1 MSKHTSTWEVIE
13 INLENAAKDIKK
25 SKTFIADTV
34 YMPADE
40 ADELALGLAGRIKK
54 FAEQVLEVVELK
66 DGNAPVLNDKVLD
79 TKFALNYDPKTQCFE
94 YLDSGGQGALV
105 FGRIPEEIYTNQ
117 VHAWIMLQAY
127 EKARKDINKEQHT
140 EKSLVDLI
148 AQKKYDIRKIA
159 NAKSPDEIKEYV
171 KQQIG
176 HLFPNGNC
184 LVKFCQVKD
193 KNTEHLPKRE
203 AIMQGLLH
211 PNLAY
216 MFAHGR
222 LKNGSGGDWYYSV
235 LEYVDVLPKTT
246 KARMGLRDW
255 IGVTE
260 QVLKCCDEALFPAG
274 IIHRDIKPDNVLL
287 FKANGDMPEEMKK
300 EYADRNGD
308 KYRICAKLTDTGLI
322 KTMRK
327 NRKTHETMPGV
338 LLGTPEFMAPEDAL
352 AAMYSETQARSWQ
365 SDIYSTG
372 ATLYYYLTGMHAH
385 QAIPADDQTPEFTML
400 TNLAHGTQKTLRPS
414 ETAQFQKYLNNEFD
428 GKRTKK
434 KVQNWLDLVLAG
446 MMWRDYKFDP
456 KKNRVTLDK
465 SKRYM
470 SFSDCIDDLCAVKN
484 GNAPEKILG
493 ILKQNKM
500 NKEKYINKVFTH
512 YTRAVPEKE
521 YHDAKHARKRQ
532 TKENGPGLVKKAIMA
547 GALAL
552 TAIVAGGTALY
563 VTHPELIQEAKEY
576 VSQYLQR

>member
-1 MSKHTSTWEVIE
+1 MSKHTSTWEIIE
-13 INLENAAKDIKK
+13 INLENAAKEIKK

-34 YMPADE
+34 CMSPDE

-105 FGRIPEEIYTNQ
+105 FGRIPEETYTNQ

-171 KQQIG
+171 SKQIG
-176 HLFPNGNC
+176 HLFPKGNC

-235 LEYVDVLPKTT
+235 LEYVDVLPKTA
-246 KARMGLRDW
+246 KSRMGLRDW

-287 FKANGDMPEEMKK
+287 FKANGDLPEELKK
-300 EYADRNGD
+300 EYADRNGE

-322 KTMRK
+322 KTLRK
-327 NRKTHETMPGV
+327 NRKTHETMPGI
-338 LLGTPEFMAPEDAL
+338 LLGTPEFMAPEDAY
-352 AAMYSETQARSWQ
+352 AAMYSEVQARNWQ

-385 QAIPADDQTPEFTML
+385 QAMPADEQTPEFAMMA
-400 TNLAHGTQKTLRPS
+400 NLAHGKQKTLRPS

-428 GKRTKK
+428 GKRARK

-446 MMWRDYKFDP
+446 MMWRDYKFDST
-456 KKNRVTLDK
+456 KNRVTIDK

-484 GNAPEKILG
+484 GKEPKKILNT
-493 ILKQNKM
+493 LKQNKISQ
-500 NKEKYINKVFTH
+500 EKYINTVFTH

-521 YHDAKHARKRQ
+521 YHDAKYARKRQ
-532 TKENGPGLVKKAIMA
+532 AKENGPGLVKKALMA

-552 TAIVAGGTALY
+552 TAIAAGGTALY
-563 VTHPELIQEAKEY
+563 VTQPELVQEAKEY
-576 VSQYLQR
+576 VIQYLGK

>member
-13 INLENAAKDIKK
+13 INLENAAKEIKK
-25 SKTFIADTV
+25 LNTFIADTV
-34 YMPADE
+34 YMSPDE
-40 ADELALGLAGRIKK
+40 ADELANNLAGRIKR

-79 TKFALNYDPKTQCFE
+79 TKFALNYDPKSQCFE

-105 FGRIPEEIYTNQ
+105 FGRIPEETYTNQ

-127 EKARKDINKEQHT
+127 EKARKDINKEQHI
-140 EKSLVDLI
+140 EKSLVDLM
-148 AQKKYDIRKIA
+148 AQKKYDTRKIA
-159 NAKSPDEIKEYV
+159 NAKAPEEIKEYV

-176 HLFPNGNC
+176 HLFPKGNC
-184 LVKFCQVKD
+184 LVKFCQVQD

-203 AIMQGLLH
+203 AIMQGILH

-222 LKNGSGGDWYYSV
+222 LKNGNGGDWYYSV
-235 LEYVDVLPKTT
+235 LEYVDVLPKTA

-287 FKANGDMPEEMKK
+287 FKTNGDMPDELKK
-300 EYADRNGD
+300 EYVDRNGE

-322 KTMRK
+322 KVIRTNK
-327 NRKTHETMPGV
+327 KTQDTLPGI
-338 LLGTPEFMAPEDAL
+338 LLGTPEFMAPEDAS
-352 AAMYSETQARSWQ
+352 AAMYAETRVRDWQ

-372 ATLYYYLTGMHAH
+372 ATLYCYLAGMHAH
-385 QAIPADDQTPEFTML
+385 QAIPIGDQTPGFAIL
-400 TNLAHGTQKTLRPS
+400 TNLANGTQKTLRPS
-414 ETAQFQKYLNNEFD
+414 ETVQFQKYLNNEFD
-428 GKRTKK
+428 GKRARK

-456 KKNRVTLDK
+456 KKNRVTIDK

-484 GNAPEKILG
+484 GKEPKKILN
-493 ILKQNKM
+493 IIKQNKM
-500 NKEKYINKVFTH
+500 SQEKYINTVFTH
-512 YTRAVPEKE
+512 YTNAVSARE
-521 YHDAKHARKRQ
+521 YHNVERARKRQ
-532 TKENGPGLVKKAIMA
+532 AKENKTGLIKKALMA

-563 VTHPELIQEAKEY
+563 VTHPELVQEAKEY
-576 VSQYLQR
+576 VIQYLQR